1 MKLTF
6 VMLTPEELIKALQDD
21 FSKHLLLRRCGKR
34 FTISLAYHLNRLLV
48 LEKENAEL
56 KKKLSYYELRK

>member
-6 VMLTPEELIKALQDD
+6 VMLTPEELIKALHDD
-21 FSKHLLLRRCGKR
+21 ASRQFLPRRCGKR
-34 FTISLAYHLNRLLV
+34 FIISLAYHLNRLLV